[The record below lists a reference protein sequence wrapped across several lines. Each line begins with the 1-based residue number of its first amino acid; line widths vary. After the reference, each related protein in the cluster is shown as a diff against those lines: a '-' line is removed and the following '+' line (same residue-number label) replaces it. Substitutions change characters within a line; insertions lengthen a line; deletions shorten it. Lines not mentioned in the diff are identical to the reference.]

1 MKHFL
6 LDYNRATQTLVSIT
20 TFEDMGE
27 ALAAYSEHERE
38 ALGTE
43 HEIVLLGAESEDD
56 LRETH
61 SRYFYNIS
69 EMWERGSQR
78 YIERLNARI

>member
-6 LDYNRATQTLVSIT
+6 LDYNRATQELVSIT
-20 TFEDMGE
+20 TFEDVDE
-27 ALAAYSEHERE
+27 ALAAYSEHEGE

-61 SRYFYNIS
+61 SRYFYSIG
-69 EMWERGSQR
+69 EIWERALQR
-78 YIERLNARI
+78 YKERLSAPV

>member
-6 LDYNRATQTLVSIT
+6 LDYNRSTQTLVSIT
-20 TFEDMGE
+20 TYEDMGE
-27 ALAAYSEHERE
+27 ALVAYSERERE

-61 SRYFYNIS
+61 SRYFYSIS